1 MYMRVKRKYINISL
15 GIIVVALIVA
25 IVSSVMKPVNF
36 TNEAKEREEKVIER
50 LQKIRSAQARYHQN
64 HDGIFCTTLDSL
76 VMAGYIA
83 DSIKYIPFSDGKM
96 FEMSTSYITT
106 NKNTNVHLME
116 CEAYYEDYLKGL
128 DEDYISE
135 LKENALS
142 RGAFPGVKF
151 GDLTSP
157 SDNRGNWE

>member
-1 MYMRVKRKYINISL
+1 MRVKRKYINISL

-25 IVSSVMKPVNF
+25 IVSSVMNPVNF

-50 LQKIRSAQARYHQN
+50 LQKIRSAQARYRQN

-116 CEAYYEDYLKGL
+116 CRAYYEDYLKGL

>member
-50 LQKIRSAQARYHQN
+50 LQKIRSAQARYRQN
-64 HDGIFCTTLDSL
+64 HDGVFCTTLDSL

-116 CEAYYEDYLKGL
+116 CRAYYEDYLKGL

-142 RGAFPGVKF
+142 RGAFPGVMF

>member
-1 MYMRVKRKYINISL
+1 MRVKRKYINISL

-50 LQKIRSAQARYHQN
+50 LQKIRSAQARYRQN
-64 HDGIFCTTLDSL
+64 HNGIFCTTLDSL

-116 CEAYYEDYLKGL
+116 CRAYYEDYLKGL

-151 GDLTSP
+151 GDLTLP

>member
-1 MYMRVKRKYINISL
+1 
-15 GIIVVALIVA
+15 
-25 IVSSVMKPVNF
+25 
-36 TNEAKEREEKVIER
+36 
-50 LQKIRSAQARYHQN
+50 
-64 HDGIFCTTLDSL
+64 
-76 VMAGYIA
+76 
-83 DSIKYIPFSDGKM
+83 
-96 FEMSTSYITT
+96 
-106 NKNTNVHLME
+106 ME
-116 CEAYYEDYLKGL
+116 CRAYYEDYLKGL

>member
-1 MYMRVKRKYINISL
+1 MRVKRKYINISL

-50 LQKIRSAQARYHQN
+50 LQKIRSAQARYRQN

-116 CEAYYEDYLKGL
+116 CRAYYEDYLKGL

-142 RGAFPGVKF
+142 SGAFPGVKF